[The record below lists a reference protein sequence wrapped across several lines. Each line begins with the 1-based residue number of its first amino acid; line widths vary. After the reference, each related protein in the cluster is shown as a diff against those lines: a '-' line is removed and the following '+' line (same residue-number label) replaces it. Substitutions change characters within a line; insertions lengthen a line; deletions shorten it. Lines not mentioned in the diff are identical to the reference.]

1 MIQFTTDHTMHEDFN
16 YLTSILN
23 APVYD
28 VAVKTPLECLSRLSE
43 RFDRRILLKREDM
56 QPSFSFKVR
65 GAYTLM
71 ARLSGEV
78 LARGVVTAS
87 AGNHAQGV
95 ALAAH
100 TLDCNARV
108 FMPHTTPE
116 IKIQAVKRYGAEVV
130 LYGDNFDDACDAAL
144 ADARDRKSTFVPPFD
159 HPHVIAGQGTVGME
173 ILQQTTRLDAIFV
186 PIGGGGLAAGICA
199 YVKRVKP
206 QIRIFGV
213 EPNDADSMY
222 EALEGGAPVRLAHV
236 GRFCD
241 GVAVRQVGAYSFE
254 LCKQYLDGIVRVDN
268 DEVCAAIKDVF
279 VDTRSILEPS
289 GALALAG
296 LKAWQSREQQG
307 ATLVAIA
314 SGANMNFD
322 QLRYIAERS
331 AVGENREARFAVSIA
346 ERPGSFRA
354 LIERLGDCVVTAF
367 DYRRTTGGD
376 AQVFVGVQTPG
387 AEGAR
392 KIVRDL
398 EAAGYHAT
406 DLGGSTL
413 WRAHAHQLVGADA
426 FRLENEKLFQVMFPE
441 RRGALLEFLRTLA
454 DAWDISLFHYRNE
467 GFDYGRVLI
476 GIRCGRVDAARL
488 YGALEATKFEFSEQ
502 ADASSYLASLHG
514 ERR

>member
-1 MIQFTTDHTMHEDFN
+1 MHEDFN

-28 VAVKTPLECLSRLSE
+28 VAVKTPLESLSRLSE
-43 RFDRRILLKREDM
+43 RLGSRVLLKREDM

-71 ARLSGEV
+71 ARLSAEA

-100 TLDCNARV
+100 TLGCRARV
-108 FMPHTTPE
+108 FMPHTTPD
-116 IKIQAVKRYGAEVV
+116 IKVQAVARYGAEVV

-144 ADARDRKSTFVPPFD
+144 ADARERDSTFVPPFD

-173 ILQQTTRLDAIFV
+173 ILQQTTQLDAIFV
-186 PIGGGGLAAGICA
+186 PVGGGGLAAGICA

-213 EPNDADSMY
+213 EPSDADSMY
-222 EALEGGAPVRLAHV
+222 QALEGGAPVRLAHV

-241 GVAVRQVGAYSFE
+241 GVAVRQVGAHSFE
-254 LCKQYLDGIVRVDN
+254 LCRQYLDGVVRVDN

-296 LKAWQSREQQG
+296 LKAWQRREQKG
-307 ATLVAIA
+307 GTLVAIA

-331 AVGENREARFAVSIA
+331 TLGENREARFAVSIA

-354 LIERLGDCVVTAF
+354 LIEQLGDCVVTAF
-367 DYRRTTGGD
+367 DYRRATGGD
-376 AQVFVGVQTPG
+376 AQVFVGVRTPG

-392 KIVRDL
+392 KIVQDL
-398 EAAGYHAT
+398 AVAGYRAT

-413 WRAHAHQLVGADA
+413 WRTHGHQLVGADA
-426 FRLENEKLFQVMFPE
+426 FRIDDEKLFQVMFPE
-441 RRGALLEFLRTLA
+441 RRGALLEFLRKLD

-476 GIRCGRVDAARL
+476 GIRCGEADSARL
-488 YGALEATKFEFSEQ
+488 YGALEATNFEFSEQ
-502 ADASSYLASLHG
+502 ADASPYLASLQG

>member
-1 MIQFTTDHTMHEDFN
+1 MIDHTMPEDFN
-16 YLTSILN
+16 YLISILN

-28 VAVKTPLECLSRLSE
+28 VAVKTPLDTLSRLSE
-43 RFDRRILLKREDM
+43 RFGSRILLKREDM

-71 ARLSGEV
+71 VRLSGDE

-100 TLDCNARV
+100 TLGCKARV

-116 IKIQAVKRYGAEVV
+116 IKVQAVKRYGAEVV
-130 LYGDNFDDACDAAL
+130 LCGDNFDDACDAAL
-144 ADARDRKSTFVPPFD
+144 ADAREKGSTFVPPFD

-173 ILQQTTRLDAIFV
+173 ILQQTTQLDAIFV

-206 QIRIFGV
+206 QIKIFGV
-213 EPNDADSMY
+213 EPSDADSMSQ
-222 EALEGGAPVRLAHV
+222 ALAGGAPVRLAHV

-241 GVAVRQVGAYSFE
+241 GVAVRQVGAYSYK
-254 LCKQYLDGIVRVDN
+254 LCEQYLDGIVRVNN

-296 LKAWQSREQQG
+296 LKAWRQREQKG

-331 AVGENREARFAVSIA
+331 TIGENREARFAVSIA
-346 ERPGSFRA
+346 EHPGSFRS
-354 LIERLGDCVVTAF
+354 LMERLGEYVVTAF
-367 DYRRTTGGD
+367 DYRRTTGNA
-376 AQVFVGVQTPG
+376 AQVFVGVQTYG
-387 AEGAR
+387 AESAR
-392 KIVRDL
+392 KIVEDL
-398 EAAGYHAT
+398 GAAGYRAT

-413 WRAHAHQLVGADA
+413 WRTHGHQLVGTDT
-426 FRLENEKLFQVMFPE
+426 FDVEREKLFEVMFPE
-441 RRGALLEFLRTLA
+441 RRGALLEFLRKFG
-454 DAWDISLFHYRNE
+454 DEWDISLFHYRNE

-476 GIRCGRVDAARL
+476 GIRCDRADSARL
-488 YGALEATKFEFSEQ
+488 YSALEATRFEFSEQ
-502 ADASSYLASLHG
+502 TDASPYLASLHD

>member
-1 MIQFTTDHTMHEDFN
+1 MIDHAMHAEFN
-16 YLTSILN
+16 YLTGILN

-43 RFDRRILLKREDM
+43 RFGSRVLLKREDM

-71 ARLSGEV
+71 ARLSSDA

-100 TLDCNARV
+100 TLGCKASV
-108 FMPHTTPE
+108 FMPHTTPA
-116 IKIQAVKRYGAEVV
+116 IKVQAVKRYGAEVV
-130 LYGDNFDDACDAAL
+130 LCGDNFDDACDAAL
-144 ADARDRKSTFVPPFD
+144 SCANDRKRTFVPPFD

-173 ILQQTTRLDAIFV
+173 ILQQTTQLDAIFV

-213 EPNDADSMY
+213 EPNDADSMSQ
-222 EALEGGAPVRLAHV
+222 ALAGGAPVRLAHV

-241 GVAVRQVGAYSFE
+241 GVAVRQVGAHSFA
-254 LCKQYLDGIVRVDN
+254 LCKQYLDGIVLVNN

-296 LKAWQSREQQG
+296 LKAWQQREQLQG

-331 AVGENREARFAVSIA
+331 TIGEHREVRLAVSIA

-354 LIERLGDCVVTAF
+354 LIEQLGERVVTAF
-367 DYRRTTGGD
+367 DYRRTTGRE

-387 AEGAR
+387 AEEAQS
-392 KIVRDL
+392 IIHDL
-398 EAAGYHAT
+398 ETAGYRAT

-413 WRAHAHQLVGADA
+413 WKTYGHQLVGADA
-426 FRLENEKLFQVMFPE
+426 WHLEQEKLFQVMFPE
-441 RRGALLEFLRTLA
+441 RRGALLEFLLTLD

-476 GIRCGRVDAARL
+476 GIRCDRADSSRL
-488 YGALEATKFEFSEQ
+488 TRALEATNFEFSEQ
-502 ADASSYLASLHG
+502 TDARPYLASLHHP
-514 ERR
+514 EY